1 LDSLKILAALHPEN
15 RIQAV
20 RFKYSFS
27 AFLLSGGSGKRI
39 RRWISRKGHKGGTQF
54 MSAMIPVLVIVVAVV
69 VGIIIGFILK
79 QSIAAKELKSSKN
92 LMARMAEEAKK
103 EAETIKKEAVLQAK
117 ENLLKMK
124 AEFDSEAKERR
135 NDFDAREKRVRTKE
149 ENLDKKADALAQK
162 ESSMEGREKSLTS
175 KEASLE
181 EKRRKLDASLHEQQE
196 KLEKI
201 AGMSSDEAKKLLVQS
216 LEAEAKQDAA
226 VIVRKI
232 EDEAKLTADKKAQE
246 IVAYAIQRY
255 AGDVVAEKTVSAVN
269 LPSEEMKGRIIGRE
283 GRNIRAIEA
292 ATGIDLIIDDT
303 PEAVVLSSFD
313 PVRREVARIS
323 LERLIQDGRIHPG
336 RIEDIVKKVR
346 TEVEQIIRETG
357 EKASFD
363 VGVHDIHPEIITLL
377 GSLKYRTSYSQ
388 NVLQHSI
395 DVAYLTGIM
404 ASELKYNVREAKRAG
419 LLHDIGK
426 AIDHKVEGTHA
437 AIGADFAKRF
447 GENPRI
453 VQAIATHH
461 DDGRNNTLLGVL
473 VQAAD
478 TLSAARP
485 GARREMLETYVKRLE
500 GLEKI
505 ANSFNGVDKCFAIQ
519 AGREIRILVENEKI
533 SENDA
538 TMLCKDIVKKIET
551 ELTYPGQIK
560 VTVIRETRVSDFA
573 K

>member
-1 LDSLKILAALHPEN
+1 MLNGSL
-15 RIQAV
+15 
-20 RFKYSFS
+20 Y
-27 AFLLSGGSGKRI
+27 
-39 RRWISRKGHKGGTQF
+39 
-54 MSAMIPVLVIVVAVV
+54 VLVILVAILAGAVV
-69 VGIIIGFILK
+69 GYVIKQIFSAKKIKASESLAARIVG
-79 QSIAAKELKSSKN
+79 
-92 LMARMAEEAKK
+92 EAKK
-103 EAETIKKEAVLQAK
+103 ESETIKKEAMLQAK

-124 AEFDSEAKERR
+124 A
-135 NDFDAREKRVRTKE
+135 DFDRETKDKKNDLDGLEKRIRSKE
-149 ENLDKKADALAQK
+149 ENMDRRIDLLAQK
-162 ESSMEGREKSLTS
+162 EISIDVREKSISS
-175 KEASLE
+175 KEAAIE
-181 EKRRKLDASLHEQQE
+181 EKHHKLDVLMEEQKE
-196 KLEKI
+196 KLQKI
-201 AGMSSDEAKKLLVQS
+201 AGISSEEAKKILIQS
-216 LEAEAKQDAA
+216 MEADAKRDAA
-226 VIVRKI
+226 ASVRKI
-232 EDEAKLTADKKAQE
+232 EEEAKLTADRKARE
-246 IVAYAIQRY
+246 IIAYSIQRY
-255 AGDVVAEKTVSAVN
+255 AGDFVAEHTVSVVN

-292 ATGIDLIIDDT
+292 ATGIDLIVDDT

-313 PVRREVARIS
+313 PIRREVARIS

-346 TEVEQIIRETG
+346 GEVDQIIRETG

-363 VGVHDIHPEIITLL
+363 CGVHDIHPEIINLL

-404 ASELKYNVREAKRAG
+404 AAELKMNVKEAKRAG

-426 AIDHKVEGTHA
+426 AIDHKIEGPHA
-437 AIGADFAKRF
+437 AIGADYAKRF

-453 VQAIATHH
+453 VQAIGTHH

-500 GLEKI
+500 ELEKI
-505 ANSFNGVDKCFAIQ
+505 AHSFNGVDKCYAIQ

-533 SENDA
+533 SDNDA
-538 TMLCKDIVKKIET
+538 VMLCNDIIKKIEN
-551 ELTYPGQIK
+551 EMTYPGQIK
-560 VTVIRETRVSDFA
+560 VTVIRETRVSNFA